1 MSMDN
6 RFRALDDPLIEA
18 DLLDLKQRLARATAE
33 TDLALDEFAAFDAAT
48 PPRAIRSGLS

>member
-1 MSMDN
+1 MDN